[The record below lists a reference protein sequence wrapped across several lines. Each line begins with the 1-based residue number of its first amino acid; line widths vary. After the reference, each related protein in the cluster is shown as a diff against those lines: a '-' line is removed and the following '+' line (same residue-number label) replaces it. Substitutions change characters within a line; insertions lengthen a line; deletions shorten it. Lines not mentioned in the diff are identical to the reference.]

1 MYSILIWTR
10 HSVKYRHLKLRTKKK
25 AYVIMFEKTQHLQFP
40 VSPFRRR
47 QTLKN
52 VRHLLQSDPLSI
64 PRICHRPEIRGNIV
78 KRKLQNTANSTAL
91 TAGIYSPHYAE
102 SSITDRSIRLG
113 FLLCLWS
120 VMWTVAARRRL
131 LGVRRGER
139 HESPA
144 LAHSHQRRDASVT
157 RVILVPWCWRLRSV
171 ACSAACWKGEGKSLK
186 RERFPLAS
194 LRLGSVGAAPS
205 RSSSTHWVRLLDFR
219 THMWRC
225 GKVLFCARV
234 TQHPTA
240 QSTLG
245 VRLRQQTVT
254 KIVKSRELILRHIF
268 G

>member
-10 HSVKYRHLKLRTKKK
+10 HSMKCRHLKPRTKNKT
-25 AYVIMFEKTQHLQFP
+25 YVVMFEKTQHLQFP

-47 QTLKN
+47 ETLKN

-64 PRICHRPEIRGNIV
+64 PRICHRPDEIRGNIV
-78 KRKLQNTANSTAL
+78 KRKLQNTTNSAAL

-113 FLLCLWS
+113 FLLCLRS

-144 LAHSHQRRDASVT
+144 LAHSNQRRDASAT

-186 RERFPLAS
+186 RESDFLLHPLAWD
-194 LRLGSVGAAPS
+194 RLTQLFLGRVVRTEWDCWTFERTCGGVAKHCSAHAS
-205 RSSSTHWVRLLDFR
+205 RNTLQRKALWA
-219 THMWRC
+219 
-225 GKVLFCARV
+225 CAYDNKR
-234 TQHPTA
+234 
-240 QSTLG
+240 
-245 VRLRQQTVT
+245 
-254 KIVKSRELILRHIF
+254 SRKL
-268 G
+268 